1 MYNLLNISILQN
13 DHIRSLTIII
23 QFLTIV
29 SLCTIVQQITQR
41 PNLASTCMIVQVSE
55 KRLNFNKKT
64 SLKNSFFLT
73 TKEFDFL
80 FSVMLNDIVWKILE
94 LKQKK

>member
-13 DHIRSLTIII
+13 DHIRSLTIVI

-29 SLCTIVQQITQR
+29 SPCTIVQQITQR

-64 SLKNSFFLT
+64 PMKNSFFLT
-73 TKEFDFL
+73 TKEFDLL
-80 FSVMLNDIVWKILE
+80 FCVMLNDIVWKILE

>member
-1 MYNLLNISILQN
+1 
-13 DHIRSLTIII
+13 
-23 QFLTIV
+23 
-29 SLCTIVQQITQR
+29 
-41 PNLASTCMIVQVSE
+41 MIVQVSE

-64 SLKNSFFLT
+64 PMKNPFFLT

-80 FSVMLNDIVWKILE
+80 FCVMLNDIVWKILE

>member
-1 MYNLLNISILQN
+1 MCNLLNISILQN
-13 DHIRSLTIII
+13 DHIRSLTIVI
-23 QFLTIV
+23 QLLTIV

-64 SLKNSFFLT
+64 PMKNSFFLT
-73 TKEFDFL
+73 TKEFDLL
-80 FSVMLNDIVWKILE
+80 FCVMLNDIV
-94 LKQKK
+94 